1 LGRRAHR
8 RGGFHGG
15 VARPNRNNGEGRRPV
30 EAVDSSRFGNMA
42 GAWEVIGVALVQ
54 QEENRSSLMVGGGS
68 GTLAVASVLGIFSQR
83 KLLMLGRPSDREV
96 ELTGG
101 GWVMGGAVGIG
112 TVRGGAEQRRGRG
125 GARRRGERRKPL
137 ALCTPFIATR
147 GGGRQ

>member
-1 LGRRAHR
+1 
-8 RGGFHGG
+8 
-15 VARPNRNNGEGRRPV
+15 V

-83 KLLMLGRPSDREV
+83 KLLMLGQPSDREV

-101 GWVMGGAVGIG
+101 GWVMGGQSASARCEEEQS
-112 TVRGGAEQRRGRG
+112 RGVDEEEQGDEVKG
-125 GARRRGERRKPL
+125 GSPWPCAHPL
-137 ALCTPFIATR
+137 
-147 GGGRQ
+147 